1 MIVKKNVDYRLIFLR
16 ISSSY
21 KMALSRNIPGKDITL
36 PDIPDQPLHPAATF
50 VYPKREFGKKTIV
63 KRSFQPSWFTNWPW
77 LHYCEDSD
85 IVFCHTCVSALRQKK
100 MQLNRGDASFV
111 SKGFS
116 NWKDGTIEFK
126 NHEASASHKEALQV
140 VIVLPTTCPDIG
152 DMMSKQHAD
161 MKKFNRECFLKVLS
175 NLQFLAR
182 QGIAIRGDGDEA
194 AKTTW

>member
-1 MIVKKNVDYRLIFLR
+1 
-16 ISSSY
+16 
-21 KMALSRNIPGKDITL
+21 
-36 PDIPDQPLHPAATF
+36 
-50 VYPKREFGKKTIV
+50 
-63 KRSFQPSWFTNWPW
+63 
-77 LHYCEDSD
+77 
-85 IVFCHTCVSALRQKK
+85 